1 MTRPPFSPLIFE
13 PLFMERVWGGRR
25 LESLFGKSLPPG
37 KSIGESWEITD
48 REEAQSVVRQ
58 GPWRGRTLHQLWLQ
72 HRLEIF
78 GDDLPDAPRFPILA
92 KLLDARETLSLQV
105 HPPASVA
112 ASLGGQ
118 SKSEVWYFA
127 DAEAGAEIFAG
138 LRRGVTPEQFSQAL
152 DHDRVA
158 ELVQRFPVRTGDS
171 FFVPSGRL
179 HAIGGGNVIVEIQEN
194 SDTTYRVYDWARTDD
209 GGEPRQLH
217 REQAMQ
223 AIDFNDFEPALVRPT
238 RDVIVRCPQFMVE
251 KWELSEPRRAQ
262 DLPLFA
268 LFFCLSGAVEMGEA
282 RVKPGE
288 FFLVPAAA
296 HATPLQPGAKNTSLL
311 RITQPP
317 R

>member
-1 MTRPPFSPLIFE
+1 
-13 PLFMERVWGGRR
+13 MERVWGGRR
-25 LESLFGKSLPPG
+25 LESLFGKQLPPG

-58 GPWRGRTLHQLWLQ
+58 GPWRGRTLHELWLE

-78 GDDLPDAPRFPILA
+78 GDGLPDAPRYPILA
-92 KLLDARETLSLQV
+92 KLLDARETLSIQV

-127 DAEAGAEIFAG
+127 DAAEGGEIFAG
-138 LRRGVTPEQFSQAL
+138 LRRGVTPDQFQQAL

-158 ELVQRFPVRTGDS
+158 DLVARFPVRTGDS

-223 AIDFNDFEPALVRPT
+223 AIDFSDFDPALVRQT
-238 RDVIVRCPQFMVE
+238 GEVIVRCPQFTVE
-251 KWELSEPRRAQ
+251 KWELSEPRRAH

-268 LFFCLSGAVEMGEA
+268 LFFCLSGAVEMGET
-282 RVKPGE
+282 RFKPGE

-296 HATPLQPGAKNTSLL
+296 NETPLQPGAKNTSLL
-311 RITQPP
+311 RITQVPA
-317 R
+317 